1 MSTLLQMASAAL
13 VSLALI
19 FPPSGAARA
28 QSVTEEQILVE
39 KAKATVD
46 AFTAQ
51 ADMEEM
57 RKLLARARGVV
68 VFPQIL
74 KAGFIL
80 GAEGGSGVLL
90 GRDGK
95 TGAWTAPAFYTM
107 GAASIGFQAGA
118 EASEVM
124 LLIMSDRALN
134 AVIEHQVK
142 LGADASIA
150 VGPIGK
156 GMGAST
162 TTNLNAD
169 IYSFARTKGLFGGVS
184 LDGAIIK
191 ARESMMQAY
200 YGQPATARQVV
211 LLRQLEAPHAAP
223 LQQSLQR
230 AEIR

>member
-1 MSTLLQMASAAL
+1 MGTLLQMASAAL

-57 RKLLARARGVV
+57 RKLLAQARGVL

-95 TGAWTAPAFYTM
+95 TGAWTAPAFFTM

-200 YGQPATARQVV
+200 YGQPASARQVV
-211 LLRQLEAPHAAP
+211 LLRRFEAPHAAP

>member
-1 MSTLLQMASAAL
+1 MSILMKSASAAL
-13 VSLALI
+13 VSLALL
-19 FPPSGAARA
+19 FALPGTA
-28 QSVTEEQILVE
+28 QTVTEEQNLVE
-39 KAKATVD
+39 RAKATVD

-57 RKLLARARGVV
+57 RKLLPRARGVL

-184 LDGAIIK
+184 LEGAVIK
-191 ARESMMQAY
+191 SRDSMMQAY
-200 YGQPATARQVV
+200 YGKPASARQVV
-211 LLRQLEAPHAAP
+211 LQRQLEAPHALP
-223 LQQSLQR
+223 LQQALQR
-230 AEIR
+230 AEAR